1 MRLVNKQINEADA
14 ETKLKSK
21 NYADKRRDAKQ
32 LNFTV
37 GDQVLVRQRKRNKL
51 TSRFIP
57 KPYEIT
63 DIKGTMITARRKDHQ
78 ITRNCSHFK
87 LFTGNSN
94 SGFSQSD
101 SESDVSVEDAVGQPN
116 TEEVQR
122 REEVRREIEEPTMEH
137 EDGQRR
143 YPQRRRYNPL
153 RYRDEQYIT

>member
-1 MRLVNKQINEADA
+1 
-14 ETKLKSK
+14 
-21 NYADKRRDAKQ
+21 
-32 LNFTV
+32 
-37 GDQVLVRQRKRNKL
+37 
-51 TSRFIP
+51 
-57 KPYEIT
+57 
-63 DIKGTMITARRKDHQ
+63 MITARCKDHQ

-122 REEVRREIEEPTMEH
+122 REEVRREIEEPAMEH